1 MWKRKIS
8 FGFLLLLFSLRWLS
22 AQPLRLQELDT
33 SALLKEAA
41 SKIQELMILNED
53 LKEEAKQSLELSKNL
68 EIQLEILNSERET
81 LLKDIES
88 LKAQLESLEIR
99 WAESERIQKELTDA
113 LRISEASWKSYKDE
127 VEARIVKE
135 KIKGMIIGLGAGMMI
150 GVIVGIRIR

>member
-1 MWKRKIS
+1 MWKRKIG

-33 SALLKEAA
+33 PTLLKEAA

>member
-1 MWKRKIS
+1 
-8 FGFLLLLFSLRWLS
+8 
-22 AQPLRLQELDT
+22 
-33 SALLKEAA
+33 
-41 SKIQELMILNED
+41 MILNED

>member
-1 MWKRKIS
+1 MWKRKIG

-33 SALLKEAA
+33 PTLLKEAA

-53 LKEEAKQSLELSKNL
+53 LKEEAKESLELSKNL

-99 WAESERIQKELTDA
+99 WAESERIRTELTDA
-113 LRISEASWKSYKDE
+113 LRISEASWKSYREE
-127 VEARIVKE
+127 VEARIRKE
-135 KIKGMIIGLGAGMMI
+135 KIKGIIIGLEAGMMI
-150 GVIVGIRIR
+150 GMVVRIAIK